1 MVEYNTVIIGSGIA
15 GMSCAIYLKRAGIKT
30 LIIEGNVVGGQLNKS
45 SVIENYPGY
54 DKINGSDLA
63 MNLYNQV
70 NSYET
75 DYLYEEVI
83 DVDLKRKIVM
93 TRNSK
98 VKYHYLVIAT
108 GRRNRLLGLDNEDKL
123 IGSGISFCAS
133 CDGNLYK
140 NKSVV
145 VIGGANS
152 AISEA
157 LYLSG
162 ICKKVYLIYRRDELR
177 GENIL
182 CDRLEDKDNIE
193 VIYHSNVREYLEDG
207 GILIGVK
214 LDDGKVIDC
223 SCVFVAIGFVPN
235 GELFDVDKDVGYIVV
250 DDHYMT
256 SVNGVYACGDIIKKS
271 VYQLGTAV
279 GEAVNVASEIIRDN
293 VMKK

>member
-83 DVDLKRKIVM
+83 DVDLKKKIVM
-93 TRNSK
+93 TGNSK

-193 VIYHSNVREYLEDG
+193 VIYHRNVREYLEDG

-214 LDDGKVIDC
+214 LDDGKVIEC

-256 SVNGVYACGDIIKKS
+256 SVNDVYACGDIIKKS